1 MSIQGKKVHS
11 ALKHGAYSAT
21 ALLPG
26 EDEDAFRQLHQQII
40 AELAPV
46 GALED
51 DIVATIARLL
61 WRKQNLATL
70 RIAAVAR
77 EYDNRIRA
85 RKLSFRTQDWSDID
99 DVTPAQREAAVQAA
113 EEQARKELG
122 DRYALVEIGEAAS
135 VRHLLE
141 DLQVEER
148 LDAMIDKCLKR
159 LLFLR
164 GVKSLSSAASPAPPR
179 PVAEP
184 SRIPGPKKVA

>member
-1 MSIQGKKVHS
+1 MSIQVKKVHS

-26 EDEDAFRQLHQQII
+26 EDQAAFRELHQKII
-40 AELAPV
+40 AELVPV

-77 EYDNRIRA
+77 EHDDRIRA
-85 RKLSFRTQDWSDID
+85 RRLSFRTEAFLDID

-113 EEQARKELG
+113 EEQARNELG
-122 DRYALVEIGEAAS
+122 DRYALVEIGETAT
-135 VRHLLE
+135 VERLLQ
-141 DLQVEER
+141 DLRVEER
-148 LDAMIDKCLKR
+148 LDATIDKCLKR

-164 GVKSLSSAASPAPPR
+164 GVKSLSTATSPTPQAAPATPC
-179 PVAEP
+179 
-184 SRIPGPKKVA
+184 IPGPKRAA